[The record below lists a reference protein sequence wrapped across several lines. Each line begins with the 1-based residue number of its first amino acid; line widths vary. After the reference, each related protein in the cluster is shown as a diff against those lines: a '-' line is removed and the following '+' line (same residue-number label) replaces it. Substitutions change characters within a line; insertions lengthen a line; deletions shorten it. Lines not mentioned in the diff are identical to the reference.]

1 MNFCPEWVFDIC
13 CARAAQEFISHDLEL
28 ETYAKKYERGLAE
41 HYEAISYSLF
51 YEGAEEML
59 RFLDEIGEE
68 AAAETLHSFIYSL
81 LLLHQC
87 KTRTTAYTYVV
98 LRFQVWEAKFI
109 FQFRP
114 VKA

>member
-51 YEGAEEML
+51 HEGAEEML

-68 AAAETLHSFIYSL
+68 AAAETLHSFIYSRTKFESKGKPP
-81 LLLHQC
+81 QV
-87 KTRTTAYTYVV
+87 KDAFVYGSGPPEGVDFWTGTRA
-98 LRFQVWEAKFI
+98 
-109 FQFRP
+109 
-114 VKA
+114 